1 MKSALLLPLLVLPA
15 LAHPNHPPSVHG
27 EDLDLQKAHEE
38 VSATNQVSIRIEGDL
53 RVIES
58 NGIPDHETG
67 EFPGRGNPHAIR
79 EQSYSLSI
87 PLKPE
92 VAEEPTE
99 LVRQPFGVALNG
111 VLFDPGTAEYY
122 RNDRDSDWNYEAI
135 SGEINLGLDEHH
147 AHVQPNGA
155 YHYHGL
161 PTGLLEK
168 LAGKEKGMV
177 QIGWAA
183 DGFPIYGLYG
193 YKDPKDP
200 GSEVVELKS
209 SYQLKEGQ
217 REGGAGTPR
226 GEYDGTFT
234 LDYEYKEGTGDLD
247 ECNGREGVTPEFPD
261 GTYYYVLTADYPF
274 IPRMFRGTPDES
286 FERKG
291 PGPGGRP
298 GGTGGERPH
307 PPMGPR
313 PGGPRGPGGPPRR

>member
-1 MKSALLLPLLVLPA
+1 V
-15 LAHPNHPPSVHG
+15 
-27 EDLDLQKAHEE
+27 
-38 VSATNQVSIRIEGDL
+38 EGDL

-67 EFPGRGNPHAIR
+67 KFPGRGNPNEIR
-79 EQSYSLSI
+79 EQDYSFAM
-87 PLKPE
+87 PVDPE
-92 VAEEPTE
+92 PADDPIE
-99 LVRQPFGVALNG
+99 LVRQPFGIALNG

-122 RNDRDSDWNYEAI
+122 RNDRSSEWNYEAL
-135 SGEINLGLDEHH
+135 SGEVNLGLDDHH
-147 AHVQPNGA
+147 AHVQPTGA

-161 PTGLLEK
+161 PTGLFEELSGGEK
-168 LAGKEKGMV
+168 KMT

-193 YKDPKDP
+193 HEDPND
-200 GSEVVELKS
+200 SSSAVIELRS
-209 SYQLKEGQ
+209 SYQLKEGK
-217 REGGAGTPR
+217 REGDSVTPR

-234 LDYEYKEGTGDLD
+234 LDYEFQEGLGDLD

-286 FERKG
+286 FERRG
-291 PGPGGRP
+291 PGPGGPEGRGGPP
-298 GGTGGERPH
+298 GGGPPPHGRP
-307 PPMGPR
+307 